1 MAMLN
6 LETKSMQ
13 RKAGA
18 AALAIALSVLFLTGS
33 AFCDKK
39 KKKDADKPKPNLM
52 DILDLSKIVW
62 PNPPAIARI
71 RYMNY
76 FCSQKPPDAPDT
88 KKAKWMD
95 RLAGVAVG
103 EQVTT
108 EKRLWQLVTP
118 YGLAVDS
125 KNRLYVADSKVHA
138 IFIFD
143 TETKDLQLIKNGVE
157 ARFGLI
163 TGLAI
168 DDSDRLFVS
177 DSEMRRV
184 MVFDPTHKAEG
195 SISEGLAS
203 PAGLAIDNENRF
215 LYVADPDLDQVLVYD
230 ADPPHKLLRKI
241 GTGGKAHTLTTPGDF
256 AKPTNVAVDQD
267 GLVYVT
273 DTWNDRVEIFDPDGK
288 FIRTWGKAGDG
299 PGYFARPKGIAID
312 GDGHVWVA
320 DAVQDRVQVFSPEGQ
335 LLIWMGGH
343 GAYPGQFNSLAGI
356 AIDKNNRVFTSEQ
369 FAGRVQMFR
378 YVTDSEALAEK
389 GNRQADEQKKA
400 GSKKPANTSSLKS
413 APGAPEKEAA
423 VKASEVNEA
432 ATSLAGTN
440 QPNGTR

>member
-1 MAMLN
+1 MAMLSLDTN
-6 LETKSMQ
+6 SMQ
-13 RKAGA
+13 KKRERQRSRSRSRV
-18 AALAIALSVLFLTGS
+18 LALTGS

-39 KKKDADKPKPNLM
+39 KKKEADKPKPNLM

-76 FCSQKPPDAPDT
+76 FCAQKPPERPDT

-118 YGLAVDS
+118 YGMAVDS

-143 TETKDLQLIKNGVE
+143 TETKELQLIKNGVE

-163 TGLAI
+163 TGLAM

-203 PAGLAIDNENRF
+203 PAGLAVDNENRF

-230 ADPPHKLLRKI
+230 ADPPHKLLRKL

-256 AKPTNVAVDQD
+256 SKPTNVAVDQE

-273 DTWNDRVEIFDPDGK
+273 DTWNNRVEIFDPDGK

-320 DAVQDRVQVFSPEGQ
+320 DGMQDRVQVFSPEGQ

-343 GAYPGQFNSLAGI
+343 GCVSG
-356 AIDKNNRVFTSEQ
+356 AIQR
-369 FAGRVQMFR
+369 AGRYR
-378 YVTDSEALAEK
+378 D
-389 GNRQADEQKKA
+389 RQKQPRVHV
-400 GSKKPANTSSLKS
+400 GTVCG
-413 APGAPEKEAA
+413 PGADVPLRDGCGSA
-423 VKASEVNEA
+423 
-432 ATSLAGTN
+432 
-440 QPNGTR
+440 R

>member
-1 MAMLN
+1 MLN
-6 LETKSMQ
+6 WKTNSMQ

-18 AALAIALSVLFLTGS
+18 AVLAIAFSVLFLTGL

-71 RYMNY
+71 RYLNY
-76 FCSQKPPDAPDT
+76 FCSQKPPDAPET

-103 EQVTT
+103 EQVTS

-157 ARFGLI
+157 ARFELI

-184 MVFDPTHKAEG
+184 MVFDPAHKAEG
-195 SISEGLAS
+195 SISEGLSS

-215 LYVADPDLDQVLVYD
+215 LYVADADLDQVLVYD
-230 ADPPHKLLRKI
+230 ADPPHKLLRRI
-241 GTGGKAHTLTTPGDF
+241 GTTGKGHTLTSPGDF
-256 AKPTNVAVDQD
+256 SKPTNVAVDKE

-273 DTWNDRVEIFDPDGK
+273 DTWNDRVEIFDPDGT

-320 DAVQDRVQVFSPEGQ
+320 DGIQDRVQVFSPEGQ

-343 GAYPGQFNSLAGI
+343 GAYPGQFNALAGI
-356 AIDKNNRVFTSEQ
+356 TIDKNNRVFTSEQ
-369 FAGRVQMFR
+369 YAGRVQMFR
-378 YVTDSEALAEK
+378 YVTDAEALGEK
-389 GNRQADEQKKA
+389 GHRQDEEQKKA
-400 GSKKPANTSSLKS
+400 GGAKPATTSSLKS
-413 APGAPEKEAA
+413 AAA
-423 VKASEVNEA
+423 KSGEEVAAQASK
-432 ATSLAGTN
+432 
-440 QPNGTR
+440 

>member
-1 MAMLN
+1 MLS
-6 LETKSMQ
+6 LETNSIQ
-13 RKAGA
+13 RRAGA

-39 KKKDADKPKPNLM
+39 KKEAAKPKPTLM

-62 PNPPAIARI
+62 PNPPAITRI

-76 FCSQKPPDAPDT
+76 FCSQKPPEGPET

-125 KNRLYVADSKVHA
+125 NNRLYVADSKVHA
-138 IFIFD
+138 VFIFD
-143 TETKDLQLIKNGVE
+143 TETKNVQLIKNGVE

-184 MVFDPTHKAEG
+184 MVFDSKHVAEG
-195 SISEGLAS
+195 SISEGLAN
-203 PAGLAIDNENRF
+203 PAGMAIDNENRF
-215 LYVADPDLDQVLVYD
+215 LYVADSDLDQVLVYD

-241 GTGGKAHTLTTPGDF
+241 GTAGKGHTLTTPGDF
-256 AKPTNVAVDQD
+256 SKPTNVAVDQE

-320 DAVQDRVQVFSPEGQ
+320 DGVQDRVQVFTPEGQ

-343 GAYPGQFNSLAGI
+343 GSYPGQFNALAGI
-356 AIDKNNRVFTSEQ
+356 TIDKNHRVFTSEQ
-369 FAGRVQMFR
+369 YAGRVQMFR
-378 YVTDSEALAEK
+378 YVTDAEALAEK
-389 GNRQADEQKKA
+389 GRRQGEEQKKVGGA
-400 GSKKPANTSSLKS
+400 KPATTSSLKS
-413 APGAPEKEAA
+413 APATSTQEVAA
-423 VKASEVNEA
+423 KASK
-432 ATSLAGTN
+432 
-440 QPNGTR
+440 

>member
-1 MAMLN
+1 MAMLS
-6 LETKSMQ
+6 LETNSMQ
-13 RKAGA
+13 RRAGA

-39 KKKDADKPKPNLM
+39 KKEAEKPKPTLM
-52 DILDLSKIVW
+52 DMLDLSKIVW
-62 PNPPAIARI
+62 PNPPAVARI

-76 FCSQKPPDAPDT
+76 FCSQKPPQGPET

-103 EQVTT
+103 QTVSTD
-108 EKRLWQLVTP
+108 KRLWQLVTP

-157 ARFGLI
+157 ARFELI

-177 DSEMRRV
+177 DSDMRRV
-184 MVFDPTHKAEG
+184 MVFDSKHVAEG
-195 SISEGLAS
+195 SISEGLAN

-215 LYVADPDLDQVLVYD
+215 LYVADSDLDQVLVYD

-241 GTGGKAHTLTTPGDF
+241 GTPGKGHTLTTPGDF
-256 AKPTNVAVDQD
+256 SKPTNVAVDKE

-320 DAVQDRVQVFSPEGQ
+320 DGVQDRVQVFTPEGQ

-343 GAYPGQFNSLAGI
+343 GSYPGQFNALAGI
-356 AIDKNNRVFTSEQ
+356 TIDKNNRVFTSEQ
-369 FAGRVQMFR
+369 YAGRVQMFR
-378 YVTDSEALAEK
+378 YVSDEEALVEK
-389 GNRQADEQKKA
+389 GRRQDEEQKKA
-400 GSKKPANTSSLKS
+400 GGTKPASTSSLKS
-413 APGAPEKEAA
+413 APATSTQEVAA
-423 VKASEVNEA
+423 KASK
-432 ATSLAGTN
+432 
-440 QPNGTR
+440 